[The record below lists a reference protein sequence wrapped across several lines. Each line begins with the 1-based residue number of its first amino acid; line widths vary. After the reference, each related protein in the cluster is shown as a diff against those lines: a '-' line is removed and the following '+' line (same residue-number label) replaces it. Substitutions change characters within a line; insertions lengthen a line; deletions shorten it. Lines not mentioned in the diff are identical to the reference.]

1 MPDAVATDVR
11 QRYAELSARL
21 DTADAS
27 TDRAALK
34 AEIIELFRAVERE
47 VTELAALKEDVKK
60 LAERWKTAGGAT
72 QPTAPQPVA
81 PPLRADHIGAS
92 TFIEKGWSRISLGD
106 YPAAEMA
113 LGRALELSPN
123 DLQAVS
129 LLGWAQMHQ
138 EKYDDA
144 LMNFQ
149 RVLMKEPAN
158 ALARINVGYI
168 CLKKRIFGEA
178 IEHLSKAIRLDN
190 DPKASLYAHYYL
202 GLVYLEREMFE
213 DAQTFFRKS
222 LSLGPNLLEAYY
234 ELGRA
239 HWLAEQ
245 PDEAREAWRA
255 GAAANKFNPWGKRCA
270 EVLARVE
277 AGGAPD

>member
-1 MPDAVATDVR
+1 MPDVPAGDLR

-21 DTADAS
+21 DAADAS

-47 VTELAALKEDVKK
+47 ITELAALKEDVKK
-60 LAERWKTAGGAT
+60 LADRWKTAGGAT

-106 YPAAEMA
+106 YPAAETA
-113 LGRALELSPN
+113 LQKALELSPN
-123 DLQAVS
+123 DLQAMS

-213 DAQTFFRKS
+213 DC
-222 LSLGPNLLEAYY
+222 LLYTSDA
-234 ELGRA
+234 A
-239 HWLAEQ
+239 
-245 PDEAREAWRA
+245 DERSS
-255 GAAANKFNPWGKRCA
+255 
-270 EVLARVE
+270 
-277 AGGAPD
+277 